1 MDVLQ
6 KWKIKSDK
14 MVMQKETSV
23 WRIIAARK
31 SMKMRPE
38 KDLQLNAAAFMDLE
52 ASEAWYSLDFGI
64 NPVTR

>member
-38 KDLQLNAAAFMDLE
+38 KDLQLNAAALMYLE
-52 ASEAWYSLDFGI
+52 ASEEW
-64 NPVTR
+64 

>member
-6 KWKIKSDK
+6 KRKIIKDP

-38 KDLQLNAAAFMDLE
+38 KDLQLSAAAFMYPE
-52 ASEAWYSLDFGI
+52 ASEAW
-64 NPVTR
+64 